1 MQAVIGRT
9 NHGLHLDD
17 LEGEGVIS
25 LKMDQIQLATGGYV
39 LNVSLLG
46 PIDGVALAW
55 GNSRWVQVSGISLG
69 HEESSGMFVPNIA
82 SAEVQAERTIIE
94 MAQETVS

>member
-1 MQAVIGRT
+1 M
-9 NHGLHLDD
+9 
-17 LEGEGVIS
+17 
-25 LKMDQIQLATGGYV
+25 

-55 GNSRWVQVSGISLG
+55 GNSRWMQVSGISLG

-82 SAEVQAERTIIE
+82 SAEVQAKRDVVE
-94 MAQETVS
+94 MVQEQVS